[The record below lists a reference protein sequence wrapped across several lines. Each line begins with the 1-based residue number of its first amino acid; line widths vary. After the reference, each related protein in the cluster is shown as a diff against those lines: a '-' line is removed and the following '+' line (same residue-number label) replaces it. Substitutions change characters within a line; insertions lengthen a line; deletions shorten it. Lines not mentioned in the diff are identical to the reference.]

1 MKYAIISLVFVAT
14 PFFLLNQFVMPA
26 LESLEQ
32 VYANADKIAEQAVG
46 SAPSVSGQQNRDR
59 KNQETIIAR

>member
-1 MKYAIISLVFVAT
+1 MKYMILCLIFVAT
-14 PFFLLNQFVMPA
+14 PLVLLNQFVMPA

-46 SAPSVSGQQNRDR
+46 SMPQVSEPP
-59 KNQETIIAR
+59 K